1 MTQGEMEQW
10 KNLTNNSKNSWI
22 EDIATSL
29 NGRGELYY
37 IGGVDGCFMRIMPD
51 GKLMVGTYEGA
62 IPHIGEACF
71 KIGFEKKYASKE
83 EALQEAYSLGG
94 IKFLTD
100 LFSGGQEQEE
110 IIQGMHL

>member
-37 IGGVDGCFMRIMPD
+37 IGGVNGCFMRIMPD

-100 LFSGGQEQEE
+100 LFLGGQEQEE